1 MCVCVGGKRDKKKD
15 QRRVRKMIG
24 QRTYNDDGGQDDGQ
38 FCVLPPHGPLA
49 FLKDKEKKK

>member
-1 MCVCVGGKRDKKKD
+1 VGGKRDKKKD